1 MKVKN
6 RFLVAM
12 FVFSVAEL
20 IVVVFLIFFFPE
32 VVFHVALP
40 FPSQQLHKKIHT
52 EQHSISGLPENTKNI
67 NKINKSTTK
76 VDKNLYFLLEIQLI
90 NSRNS
95 SIFFSILIT
104 TFLRVRMTTME
115 MTEKLGYKWYTT
127 RCIPVC
133 ISVYLWCMHCKH
145 IWELLTD
152 KVFKNQNCTFPLLDF
167 AIIVGSPNKPF
178 LNIISYTLHITLGTW
193 IPLHTINIKK
203 NINDLSKTHIFWE
216 KKYIL
221 LQIRPLPFFFLFFF

>member
-1 MKVKN
+1 M
-6 RFLVAM
+6 
-12 FVFSVAEL
+12 
-20 IVVVFLIFFFPE
+20 
-32 VVFHVALP
+32 
-40 FPSQQLHKKIHT
+40 
-52 EQHSISGLPENTKNI
+52 
-67 NKINKSTTK
+67 
-76 VDKNLYFLLEIQLI
+76 EIQLN

-104 TFLRVRMTTME
+104 TFLGVRMSTME

-152 KVFKNQNCTFPLLDF
+152 KVFTEQNCTFPLLDF

-203 NINDLSKTHIFWE
+203 ILMIWARHIFSE
-216 KKYIL
+216 KKNTYCCKSGHCL
-221 LQIRPLPFFFLFFF
+221 YFLFFF